1 MDKAARNFARPAILA
16 IAAAFSTASAAAG
29 PVPPALSAA
38 AAKARLSGPFSA
50 WCAGALRPGRP
61 GAFAVAA
68 QPAQG
73 AARYLVVER
82 DGRSFELSAFKGRAD
97 LSCYTPA
104 EARRLSAS
112 IAVSQTIKGKVN
124 PRWPSTVICG
134 FVEETNAIC
143 WQYSSAQKRFVKV
156 GEWVT

>member
-1 MDKAARNFARPAILA
+1 MLADLAATVLV
-16 IAAAFSTASAAAG
+16 STALAAGG
-29 PVPPALSAA
+29 PVPGALSAA
-38 AAKARLSGPFSA
+38 AAKAKLSGDLLA
-50 WCAGALRPGRP
+50 WCAGAFRPGRA

-68 QPAQG
+68 RTERGEAH
-73 AARYLVVER
+73 YLVVER
-82 DGRSFELSAFKGRAD
+82 DGSSFELAPFKGRAD

-112 IAVSQTIKGKVN
+112 IAISETIKGKVN
-124 PRWPSTVICG
+124 PRWPLTVICG
-134 FVEETNAIC
+134 FVEDTNAVC